1 MNYKDFNINI
11 SYKSVGENTLS
22 NIVNPLLG
30 CTKIY
35 RRSVGFFSSSA
46 LDFIGDGIISLARN
60 GGKIFLCTCPRLSEE
75 DIAAIKLGYEVREI
89 LKERFEEEVAKTLDL
104 ISDDNAQMLYSLIK
118 EGILDVKVVCKKNGI
133 YHDKLAVL
141 EDFNGNKVAFVGS
154 ANESA
159 PGYHDNYEKVRV
171 YKSWTDTEG
180 RVEDETEEF
189 LSIWNNSNEFL
200 TVYNF
205 MEAFERKVLERVE
218 NGPSKNSKKDAPY
231 EMRDYQKEAKR
242 NWIEKGHKGFYVM
255 ATGTGKT
262 ITSLYSIQELIK
274 ERRVFTVIAV
284 PYKHLVNQWY
294 EDVKT
299 FFPDAEVHFV
309 HSEAKDPEGRIYTSY
324 LMAKHEYKPIIII
337 TTIKSFFIDR
347 FIRLYDKV
355 EFEKLLIVDEA
366 HNFVNRIDG
375 ELSSKYIYKLGL
387 SATPVFG
394 NDVEKTQSLINWFGG
409 KVMDFPIEKAIG
421 KYLVNYEYHPIFIE
435 ATENDEENF
444 ARATTLMMS
453 AIDQDLNKIIDEEK
467 FTLGYRG
474 RLRAISM
481 AEGKIDFIKSIFS
494 KIEEKDHFIIY
505 CSDGKLFYNDKKNGD
520 SQEIRH
526 LEFMLKMINNSL
538 LETNCNLRATKFTA
552 AEDINTRI
560 ELIDRFNK
568 GYDHIMVAIKCLDEG
583 INIPS
588 IKSALILSSNDN
600 YREFVQRRGR
610 ILRLYPGKEI
620 AHIYDVL
627 VMPSLSNMAFAE
639 IELRRF
645 YEYARLSTNFDYLKL
660 VLEDKMSDYG
670 LTYDDIKFK
679 NDYVYGGDLDE

>member
-1 MNYKDFNINI
+1 MNYKNFNINI
-11 SYKSVGENTLS
+11 SYKSVGEDTLS
-22 NIVNPLLG
+22 SIVNPLLS

-46 LDFIGDGIISLARN
+46 LDFIGEGIISLARN
-60 GGKIFLCTCPRLSEE
+60 DGKIYLCTCPKLSEK

-89 LKERFEEEVAKTLDL
+89 LKERFEEEVTEALDL
-104 ISDDNAQMLYSLIK
+104 LTDDNAEMLYSLIK
-118 EGILDVKVVCKKNGI
+118 EGILDIKVVCKKNGI

-141 EDFNGNKVAFVGS
+141 EDFDGNKVAFVGS

-180 RVEDETEEF
+180 RVDDETEEF
-189 LSIWNNSNEFL
+189 LSIWTNSNEFL

-218 NGPSKNSKKDAPY
+218 NGPSKNTKKDAPY
-231 EMRDYQKEAKR
+231 EMREYQKEAKK
-242 NWIEKGHKGFYVM
+242 NWIANGHKGFYVM

-274 ERRVFTVIAV
+274 ENKVFTVIAV

-294 EDVKT
+294 EDVKA

-309 HSEAKDPEGRIYTSY
+309 HSEAKDPEGRIYTSF
-324 LMAKHEYKPIIII
+324 LMSKHEYKPIIVI

-347 FIRLYDKV
+347 FRLLYDKINYD
-355 EFEKLLIVDEA
+355 KLLIVDEA
-366 HNFVNRIDG
+366 HNFVNKIDE
-375 ELSSKYIYKLGL
+375 ELSNKYIYKLGL

-394 NDVEKTQSLINWFGG
+394 NDTQKTQLLIDWFGG

-435 ATENDEENF
+435 ASETDEENF
-444 ARATTLMMS
+444 AKATTLMMS
-453 AIDQDLNKIIDEEK
+453 AIDQTLNKIIDEEK
-467 FTLGYRG
+467 FILGYRG

-481 AEGKIDFIKSIFS
+481 AEGKIEFIKSIFS
-494 KIEEKDHFIIY
+494 KIEDKDHFIIY
-505 CSDGKLFYNDKKNGD
+505 CSDGKLFYNDKKNGQ
-520 SQEIRH
+520 SQELRH

-538 LETNCNLRATKFTA
+538 LATNQNLRATKFTA
-552 AEDINTRI
+552 TEDIETRM

-610 ILRLYPGKEI
+610 ILRLYPGKDL

-627 VMPSLSNMAFAE
+627 VLPSLSNKAFAE

-645 YEYARLSTNFDYLKL
+645 YEYARLATNFEYLKL
-660 VLEDKMSDYG
+660 VLEDKMSDYD
-670 LTYDDIKFK
+670 LTYEDIKFK
-679 NDYVYGGDLDE
+679 NEYVYGGDLDE